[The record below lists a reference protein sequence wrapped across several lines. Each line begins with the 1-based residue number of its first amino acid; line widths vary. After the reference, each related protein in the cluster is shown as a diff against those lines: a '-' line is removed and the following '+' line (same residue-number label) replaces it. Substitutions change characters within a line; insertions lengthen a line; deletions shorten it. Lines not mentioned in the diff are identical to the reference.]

1 MDGALFRYVQALGD
15 DSLILAQRLCAWSG
29 RAPTVEVDLT
39 LSNIALDLVGQAQL
53 FLGYAG
59 EVEGEGRDADR
70 LAYHRDA
77 EAFRNCLLVE
87 QPNGDFAQTMARQL
101 IFSTYCELLFDGL
114 CHSADPRIA
123 EIAAKAVK
131 EVRYHAEVAAEWT
144 VRLGDGTEASHAR
157 MQDGVDWFWRFEDEL
172 FAMGEDEAALA
183 PQGIAADKAA
193 IRAEYDRRID
203 AVLASATLVRGDTSW
218 PLGGGR
224 DGRHSEHLSPLLTEM
239 QVLPRAHPDARW

>member
-1 MDGALFRYVQALGD
+1 MGAQLFNYLQSLGD
-15 DSLILAQRLCAWSG
+15 DSLILAQRLCEWSG
-29 RAPTVEVDLT
+29 KAPTIEVDLT

-59 EVEGEGRDADR
+59 EIGGDGRDADR

-87 QPNGDFAQTMARQL
+87 QPNGDFAQTIARQL
-101 IFSTYCELLFDGL
+101 LFSTYSELLFDAL
-114 CHSADPRIA
+114 CASSDQRIA

-131 EVRYHAEVAAEWT
+131 EVRYHAEVTSDWT
-144 VRLGDGTEASHAR
+144 VRLGDGTEESRTR
-157 MQDGVDWFWRFEDEL
+157 MQDGLDWFWRFEGEL
-172 FAMGEDEAALA
+172 FAVAEDEAELVAK
-183 PQGIAADKAA
+183 GIAADRSALKL
-193 IRAEYDRRID
+193 EYDRRID
-203 AVLASATLVRGDTSW
+203 AVLANAGLGRGETSW

-224 DGRHSEHLSPLLTEM
+224 DGKHSEHLSPLLAEM

>member
-1 MDGALFRYVQALGD
+1 MSKTLFNYLQALGD
-15 DSLILAQRLCAWSG
+15 DSLILAQRLCEWSG
-29 RAPTVEVDLT
+29 KAPTIEVDLT
-39 LSNIALDLVGQAQL
+39 LSNIALDLIGQVQL

-70 LAYHRDA
+70 LAYHRAA

-101 IFSTYCELLFDGL
+101 LFSTYCELLFDAL
-114 CHSADPRIA
+114 CASSDQRIA

-131 EVRYHAEVAAEWT
+131 EVRYHAEVAADWT
-144 VRLGDGTEASHAR
+144 LRLGDGTEESHTR
-157 MQDGVDWFWRFEDEL
+157 MQDGLDWFWRFEDEL
-172 FAMGEDEAALA
+172 FAVGEGESGLVA
-183 PQGIAADKAA
+183 QGIAADKTGL
-193 IRAEYDRRID
+193 RAEYDHRID
-203 AVLASATLVRGDTSW
+203 AVLAPAGLERGETSW

-224 DGRHSEHLSPLLTEM
+224 DGKHSEHLSPLLAEM